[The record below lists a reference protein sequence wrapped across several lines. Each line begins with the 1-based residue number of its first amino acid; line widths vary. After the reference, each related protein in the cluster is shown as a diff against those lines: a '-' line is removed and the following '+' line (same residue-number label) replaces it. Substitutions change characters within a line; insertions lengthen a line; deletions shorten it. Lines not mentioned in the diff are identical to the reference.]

1 MKINSNEAIKKSD
14 KTKVVVGQPESM
26 SKSKKNTVDPELMIS
41 QYGADAVRWFILS
54 DSPPEKDIRW
64 SDTGV
69 SSANKFLQKVWN
81 LNCSICNKKD
91 LPSNSKI
98 ESEFVSKV
106 EEYIYKIDNSINNFR
121 FNVSIAQFYELY
133 KLFNKYFEKEIS
145 NDVLKGSMIKIMKL
159 MIPFVPHL
167 AHESLEILNCK
178 NVEIWPKINKFIKLE
193 KIKMVIQVNGK
204 TRDVVDIKKDLSE
217 EEIFKIT
224 MNETKAKKFLK
235 GKKINKRIFVK
246 NKIVNYLIK
255 I

>member
-1 MKINSNEAIKKSD
+1 
-14 KTKVVVGQPESM
+14 
-26 SKSKKNTVDPELMIS
+26 
-41 QYGADAVRWFILS
+41 
-54 DSPPEKDIRW
+54 
-64 SDTGV
+64 
-69 SSANKFLQKVWN
+69 
-81 LNCSICNKKD
+81 
-91 LPSNSKI
+91 
-98 ESEFVSKV
+98 
-106 EEYIYKIDNSINNFR
+106 
-121 FNVSIAQFYELY
+121 
-133 KLFNKYFEKEIS
+133 
-145 NDVLKGSMIKIMKL
+145 